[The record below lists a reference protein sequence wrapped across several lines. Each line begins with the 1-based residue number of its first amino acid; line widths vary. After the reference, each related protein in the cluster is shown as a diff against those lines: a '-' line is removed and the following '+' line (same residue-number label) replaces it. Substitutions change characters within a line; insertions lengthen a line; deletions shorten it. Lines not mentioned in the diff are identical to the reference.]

1 MWRSACRPVARA
13 GHQAA
18 DMLADAMVIHCTN
31 FRGLPAARDL
41 EAQSGVLVVDSIA
54 ASLWSGGWSATRRQ
68 DRRFFLG

>member
-1 MWRSACRPVARA
+1 
-13 GHQAA
+13 
-18 DMLADAMVIHCTN
+18 MLADAMVIHCTN

-54 ASLWSGGWSATRRQ
+54 ASPWSGGWSATRRQ